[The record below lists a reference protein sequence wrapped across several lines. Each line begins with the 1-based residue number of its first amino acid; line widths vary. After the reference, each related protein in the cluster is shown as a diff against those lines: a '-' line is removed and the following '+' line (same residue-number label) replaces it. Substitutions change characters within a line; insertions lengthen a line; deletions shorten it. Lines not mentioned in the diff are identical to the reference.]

1 MHLIH
6 MTLLLASGLLLFQIK
21 TSHYFVFSYPTCLAH
36 DIFPAWQGEA
46 VLPFLLEP
54 NQEGQSNARAPLCA
68 LGLPTCWSRGGVSAS
83 WGVLIP
89 SCPQNS
95 KNLLGKVQFRLLKLI
110 FFSKG
115 WGRGFNGYEGLPQLA
130 SQLYR

>member
-54 NQEGQSNARAPLCA
+54 NQKGQGNAGAPLCA
-68 LGLPTCWSRGGVSAS
+68 LGLPKCWTRGGVSA
-83 WGVLIP
+83 IMRP
-89 SCPQNS
+89 SPAVPKIAKTCWERFS
-95 KNLLGKVQFRLLKLI
+95 LGC
-110 FFSKG
+110 
-115 WGRGFNGYEGLPQLA
+115 
-130 SQLYR
+130 